1 MPDPAASSSLLGR
14 LLSVRREELRP
25 ALWAAAFHF
34 ALFAAY
40 YILRPLRDE
49 IGSQYRDAVAT
60 SWTLVAVVCLG
71 LVPLYSWAASR
82 WPRGT
87 FLPRVYRAFAAVVLL
102 FWLALRNLPEGGS
115 LWIEMGFYTWVS
127 VFVMFAATV
136 FWGFMADLFRPEQ
149 SRRMFGLLALG
160 GSLGGVAGPLM
171 VKLLVEPLG
180 AAQLLLVAVAL
191 LEGAV
196 WCQRATERAA
206 RALSEPPPEVS
217 QPVAGNAWSG
227 IATVFG
233 SSYLLQICAYLLVF
247 VFGSGF
253 LYFFQLDLARDAFAD
268 RDARRA
274 FFADVDLV
282 VNSAT
287 LLLQLFVTR
296 RLMSRIGVGWTLTL
310 VPLLTL
316 VGFLGLAAAPTLGV
330 FVVFTVLR
338 RTGNFALS
346 RPARETL
353 FTVVDRE
360 QKYKSKAFLDTFVYR
375 GGDVATSWIYQGLA
389 SLGLGLGPLALIAAP
404 FAAAGVVLARSLGRR
419 LRA

>member
-1 MPDPAASSSLLGR
+1 M
-14 LLSVRREELRP
+14 
-25 ALWAAAFHF
+25 
-34 ALFAAY
+34 
-40 YILRPLRDE
+40 
-49 IGSQYRDAVAT
+49 
-60 SWTLVAVVCLG
+60 
-71 LVPLYSWAASR
+71 
-82 WPRGT
+82 
-87 FLPRVYRAFAAVVLL
+87 
-102 FWLALRNLPEGGS
+102 
-115 LWIEMGFYTWVS
+115 
-127 VFVMFAATV
+127 
-136 FWGFMADLFRPEQ
+136 
-149 SRRMFGLLALG
+149 
-160 GSLGGVAGPLM
+160 
-171 VKLLVEPLG
+171 
-180 AAQLLLVAVAL
+180 
-191 LEGAV
+191 
-196 WCQRATERAA
+196 
-206 RALSEPPPEVS
+206 
-217 QPVAGNAWSG
+217 
-227 IATVFG
+227 
-233 SSYLLQICAYLLVF
+233 
-247 VFGSGF
+247 
-253 LYFFQLDLARDAFAD
+253 
-268 RDARRA
+268 
-274 FFADVDLV
+274 